1 MKFLTDFNCWYE
13 NINWLDFVVTKYYFI
28 KLKKKNSSIRIGF
41 LYTIC
46 TLNINIIHIAT
57 TDTV

>member
-13 NINWLDFVVTKYYFI
+13 NINWLDFVVTKFYFI
-28 KLKKKNSSIRIGF
+28 KLKKKFFNSDKI
-41 LYTIC
+41 LTIC